1 MTRQC
6 LILGCGFTGERV
18 ARRMLARGANVI
30 GTSRDLSRLS
40 GFPAIRVEDVPEV
53 IERGCLVLHSIPPE
67 GAPDVRRLL
76 GDAPSRVV
84 YLSTTG
90 VYGAAH
96 RVDETTPVDWSSDR
110 ARVRLEAEQ
119 SVAVGPWSTLVLR
132 PAAIYGPGRGVQESV
147 RRGTY
152 PPGQNF
158 ISRIH
163 VEDLAAHAEA
173 ALLSGLAGAYPVA
186 DEEPCTSREIAEF
199 CSRLVGVPLPDGP
212 VATPRI
218 FGDRKVDGSAIRRLL
233 GVTLK
238 YPSYRTGIPACLTQ
252 YPQDY

>member
-1 MTRQC
+1 MTI

-18 ARRMLARGANVI
+18 ARRMLAQGVRVV
-30 GTSRDLSRLS
+30 GTSRNPARLV
-40 GFPAIRVEDVPEV
+40 GIEAIRVEDVPRV

-67 GAPDVRRLL
+67 GAPEIARVL

-90 VYGAAH
+90 VYGSAQI
-96 RVDETTPVDWSSDR
+96 VNETTPVDGSGER
-110 ARVRLEAEQ
+110 ARVRLDAERQ
-119 SVAVGPWSTLVLR
+119 IAAGPWSTLVLR

-152 PPGQNF
+152 PSTENF

-163 VEDLAAHAEA
+163 VDDLAAHCEA
-173 ALLSGLAGAYPVA
+173 ALLSDLTGAYPVA

-199 CSRLVGVPLPDGP
+199 CSHLIGVPLPERP
-212 VATPRI
+212 VAAPRI
-218 FGDRKVDGSAIRRLL
+218 FGDRRVDGSAIRRLL
-233 GVTLK
+233 GVTLR
-238 YPSYRTGIPACLTQ
+238 YPSYRTGIPACLRVS
-252 YPQDY
+252 